1 MAVRKPR
8 PTSKT
13 WWTKFRVGGRAVEI
27 DTSEAD
33 KRAAQRVEDQLK
45 AEMKVAHKAGKRVV
59 IAEAPAAAPALTF
72 GAAVSEYIERVVS
85 LHESQMHRCN
95 TGWSLEWL
103 VREIGAES
111 PLFQIDNR
119 LVSDVVA
126 RRRGERGRH
135 GQLLSKTTINRS
147 VTEPLRKVL
156 RHAARLNELS
166 LKIDWNLHLLD
177 EPEEIVRELQT
188 GEEERLFAADAMR
201 ADYKPA
207 LRIALLLGLRAGEIL
222 RMTWADVDFG
232 NRRIKVYAK
241 RKTRFVPI
249 IPEVREVLFP
259 LQAHHPHFVFTYEAK
274 RSRDGRKRGERLPL
288 TVSGFNTAWR
298 RIRAKAGIENFRRHD
313 LRHTTG
319 TRVMR
324 QSRNPKTVQRL
335 LGHNQ
340 IETTMRYAHVY
351 DEDVFE
357 AVAAA
362 AAQNGERNGGRAGG
376 EREETQAAQ
385 GLG

>member
-1 MAVRKPR
+1 MSPAAKPTTCSYSRAPRDPGNRGFYACSPSRMTGSPTAYRRTSGQRMPGNISPGAGSSKWVRSRNSGAARSR
-8 PTSKT
+8 PSRASCPARSTYT
-13 WWTKFRVGGRAVEI
+13 GRPMGAQTYPCRGSAVEI

-103 VREIGAES
+103 VREIGAER

-188 GEEERLFAADAMR
+188 GEEERLFAADVMR
-201 ADYKPA
+201 TDYEPA
-207 LRIALLLGLRAGEIL
+207 LRIALLLGLRAG
-222 RMTWADVDFG
+222 
-232 NRRIKVYAK
+232 
-241 RKTRFVPI
+241 
-249 IPEVREVLFP
+249 
-259 LQAHHPHFVFTYEAK
+259 
-274 RSRDGRKRGERLPL
+274 
-288 TVSGFNTAWR
+288 
-298 RIRAKAGIENFRRHD
+298 
-313 LRHTTG
+313 
-319 TRVMR
+319 
-324 QSRNPKTVQRL
+324 
-335 LGHNQ
+335 
-340 IETTMRYAHVY
+340 
-351 DEDVFE
+351 
-357 AVAAA
+357 
-362 AAQNGERNGGRAGG
+362 
-376 EREETQAAQ
+376 
-385 GLG
+385 

>member
-27 DTSEAD
+27 DTSEAE
-33 KRAAQRVEDQLK
+33 RAAQRIEDQLK

-72 GAAVSEYIERVVS
+72 GAAVSEYIDRVVS

-103 VREIGAES
+103 VREIGAER

-135 GQLLSKTTINRS
+135 GQLLSRTTINRS

-201 ADYKPA
+201 ADYEPA

-222 RMTWADVDFG
+222 RMTWADVTSATAGSRFMPS
-232 NRRIKVYAK
+232 AK
-241 RKTRFVPI
+241 PASCLLSPRCVRSFFRCRPI
-249 IPEVREVLFP
+249 IHTSFSHMRPS
-259 LQAHHPHFVFTYEAK
+259 AHATA
-274 RSRDGRKRGERLPL
+274 
-288 TVSGFNTAWR
+288 VS
-298 RIRAKAGIENFRRHD
+298 
-313 LRHTTG
+313 
-319 TRVMR
+319 
-324 QSRNPKTVQRL
+324 
-335 LGHNQ
+335 
-340 IETTMRYAHVY
+340 
-351 DEDVFE
+351 
-357 AVAAA
+357 VASDC
-362 AAQNGERNGGRAGG
+362 R
-376 EREETQAAQ
+376 
-385 GLG
+385 